1 MFRYRPD
8 RLTEAE
14 VDVLMPRIRGALYE
28 RGTAMVA
35 GTKVDGRAWLKLTL
49 LNPMT
54 TVDDVL
60 GILRE
65 VVAVGEELAGGEGGG
80 A

>member
-8 RLTEAE
+8 RLTEDEA
-14 VDVLMPRIRGALYE
+14 DVLMPRIRGALYE

-49 LNPMT
+49 LNPLT

-65 VVAVGEELAGGEGGG
+65 VVAVGEELVAARE
-80 A
+80 AAA